1 MTETYKKIIE
11 SVESGELM
19 EMSLSDDIS
28 ERLVGQG
35 IISALN
41 LSVAFQVYVAQVL
54 EDECPDR

>member
-1 MTETYKKIIE
+1 MTETYKKIMDA
-11 SVESGELM
+11 VESGELM

-41 LSVAFQVYVAQVL
+41 LSVAFQSYVAQVL
-54 EDECPDR
+54 EDACPD

>member
-41 LSVAFQVYVAQVL
+41 LSVAFQSYVAQVL
-54 EDECPDR
+54 EDACPD

>member
-1 MTETYKKIIE
+1 MTETYKKIME

-35 IISALN
+35 IISSLN
-41 LSVAFQVYVAQVL
+41 LSVAFQMHVGQVL
-54 EDECPDR
+54 DDARTD

>member
-1 MTETYKKIIE
+1 MTEMYKKIMDA
-11 SVESGELM
+11 VESGELM

-41 LSVAFQVYVAQVL
+41 LSVAFQSYVAQVL
-54 EDECPDR
+54 EDARTD

>member
-1 MTETYKKIIE
+1 MTEMYKKIIE

-41 LSVAFQVYVAQVL
+41 LSVAFQSYVAQVL
-54 EDECPDR
+54 EDECPD

>member
-1 MTETYKKIIE
+1 MTDTYKKIIE
-11 SVESGELM
+11 AVESGELM

-41 LSVAFQVYVAQVL
+41 LSVAFQSYVAQVL
-54 EDECPDR
+54 EDECPD

>member
-1 MTETYKKIIE
+1 MTDTYKKIME
-11 SVESGELM
+11 AVESGELM

-41 LSVAFQVYVAQVL
+41 LSVAFQSYVAQVL
-54 EDECPDR
+54 EDECPD